1 MGTHPIFESDFDC
14 LTEIKVSKMINFVA
28 SELSI
33 EKSTKLK
40 SKPEKRGFFAGFTDQ
55 MLEID
60 FDTLEGGWGKPK
72 IRQFGPLS
80 LHPAHLQASTRTR
93 IPIQTSR

>member
-40 SKPEKRGFFAGFTDQ
+40 SKPEKNGFFAEFTDQ
-55 MLEID
+55 MLEIN
-60 FDTLEGGWGKPK
+60 FDALTGGRGKPK

-80 LHPAHLQASTRTR
+80 LHPASSSSVNKNKY
-93 IPIQTSR
+93 PDSNK